1 MFPSLGGRLRK
12 SLLIVRGIRFIVESA
27 VIDKGEVKMRIA
39 QVAPLHE
46 SVPPKMYGGTER
58 ILHWLTE
65 GLIEKGHEVT
75 LFASGDSTTTAKLVA
90 IVPKA
95 LRLEGGFMVD
105 KTGFHSLMYEQVF
118 KVASDFDIIHFH
130 SDYAHLPYVRLMQ
143 TPTLTTHHSRLDYLP
158 LADILKE
165 SNGYPAVSISEAQ
178 RGPIPWLN
186 WQATIHHGMPR
197 DMFVLNEQPSDYI
210 LFLGRL
216 CPEKRPDRAIEIA
229 KQAGMRLKIAAK
241 VDPVD
246 REYFSTEIEP
256 LLDDS
261 FIEYVGEVDDSQK
274 QELIGNAYALIHPI
288 EFPEPFGIVMIESL
302 ACGTPIVAFRTGS
315 IPEVVDEGLTGFV
328 VDDIPSAVE
337 ALKKVRTLDRKR
349 CREVFEKRFS
359 SSRMVDD
366 YLAVYEQVILRNKIN
381 EVVVE
386 PTRAILG

>member
-1 MFPSLGGRLRK
+1 
-12 SLLIVRGIRFIVESA
+12 
-27 VIDKGEVKMRIA
+27 MRIA

-65 GLIEKGHEVT
+65 GLIAKGHDVT
-75 LFASGDSTTTAKLVA
+75 LFASGDSTTTAKLVP
-90 IVPKA
+90 IVPRA
-95 LRLEGGFMVD
+95 LRLEAGFMCD
-105 KTGFHSLMYEQVF
+105 KSGYHSLMFERVL
-118 KVASDFDIIHFH
+118 KVAADFDVIHFH
-130 SDYAHLPYVRLMQ
+130 SDYAHLPYVRMMQ
-143 TPTLTTHHSRLDYLP
+143 TPTVTTHHSRLDYLP

-165 SNGYPAVSISEAQ
+165 SNGYPAVSISQAQ

-186 WQATIHHGMPR
+186 WQANIHHGMPQ
-197 DMFVLNEQPSDYI
+197 DMFVLNENPSDYI

-216 CPEKRPDRAIEIA
+216 CPEKRPDRAIDIA
-229 KQAGMRLKIAAK
+229 KKAGMKLKIAAK

-246 REYFSTEIEP
+246 REYFKTEIEP
-256 LLDDS
+256 LLDES
-261 FIEYVGEVDDSQK
+261 FVEYVGEVNDSQK

-337 ALKKVRTLDRKR
+337 ALHKVKKLDRKV
-349 CREVFEKRFS
+349 CRQIFEKRFS
-359 SSRMVDD
+359 SSRMVND
-366 YLAVYEQVILRNKIN
+366 YLAVYEQVILRSKMSGIVNLP
-381 EVVVE
+381 ETASVE
-386 PTRAILG
+386 